1 MKKKV
6 LIIGGG
12 FAGCASAHLFG
23 KATQAFDVTLVEAAP
38 VLGGGVRTQYYAGHP
53 YTFGPRH
60 FLTGKQWIFDYLNE
74 IVPLRLCDEHEFVSY
89 VKSDEQFYS
98 YPIHEDDIQ
107 RMPEA
112 QQIRSELEA
121 ARHQGVGEPANLEE
135 YWLRSVGPTLYQKF
149 INAYSKKMWLLDDN
163 RLIDDFAWSPKGV
176 AIKSG
181 PRAAWDTAISAYPL
195 AHDGYNKFFDSIPSN
210 VELLLNCKADFVD
223 PDNKRFGLNS
233 EIRQFDIVVNT
244 ISPDIVFGERYG
256 RLEFVGRDLDLL
268 VIPQEFVLPG
278 NVYFAY
284 YTQDE
289 PYTRITEYKKF
300 TRYKSDTSLISV
312 EKPSRNGRHY
322 PMPFKSAY
330 AVAEKYFD
338 DMPDGF
344 FSIGRAGSYLYRV
357 DIDDCI
363 EQAHDVFESCK

>member
-1 MKKKV
+1 MKQKV

-12 FAGCASAHLFG
+12 FAGCAAAHLFG
-23 KATQAFDVTLVEAAP
+23 SKPNKFDVTLVDSSNS
-38 VLGGGVRTQYYAGHP
+38 LGGGVRTYLYDGHP

-60 FLTGKQWIFDYLNE
+60 FLTPKEWIFDYLNE
-74 IVPLRLCDEHEFVSY
+74 IVPMRRCAEHEFVSY
-89 VKSDEQFYS
+89 VHGDEQFYS

-107 RMPEA
+107 KMPEA
-112 QQIRSELEA
+112 EQIERELRS
-121 ARHQGVGEPANLEE
+121 ARDIGINNPQNLED
-135 YWLRSVGPTLYQKF
+135 YWLQSVGPTLYRKF
-149 INAYSKKMWLLDDN
+149 IETYSKKMWMIDDN
-163 RLIDDFAWSPKGV
+163 SKIDDFSWSPKGV

-195 AHDGYNKFFDSIPSN
+195 ATDGYNKFFDTLPDSIN
-210 VELLLNCKADFVD
+210 VLTRTQITEFFPDSKSFVF
-223 PDNKRFGLNS
+223 NGEKHN
-233 EIRQFDIVVNT
+233 FDIVINT
-244 ISPDIVFGERYG
+244 IAPDIVFNNRYG
-256 RLEFVGRDLDLL
+256 ELEFVGRDLELM
-268 VIPQEFVLPG
+268 VVPTEFVLPK

-284 YTQDE
+284 YTQNE

-300 TRYKSDTSLISV
+300 TLHKSNNSLISL
-312 EKPSRNGRHY
+312 EKPSKNGRYY

-330 AVAEKYFD
+330 DIAKKYFA

-363 EQAHDVFESCK
+363 EQALDVFKKCN